1 MSRINCKK
9 NNKKK
14 LFSQIN
20 ISLVMSLAN
29 ATKQAGMLNIHVSF
43 VQTHSAG
50 TLKRVIHIFFLN
62 LKKNIYIIGGI
73 GEQVDGL

>member
-9 NNKKK
+9 TTKK

-29 ATKQAGMLNIHVSF
+29 ATKQAGMMNIHVSF

-50 TLKRVIHIFFLN
+50 TLKRVIHIFFFN
-62 LKKNIYIIGGI
+62 EKKKYIYTLYI
-73 GEQVDGL
+73 